1 MRPCQQYYFCIA
13 SRREAWFY
21 ANPMTQ
27 TDTESMATDPR
38 AQALLLKIEA
48 FLAAR
53 ESAGVPMSE
62 NKFVQAMRYPT
73 LIARLRAGAGVSY
86 SVAQRTEKFIK
97 DNAPKKRG
105 RK

>member
-1 MRPCQQYYFCIA
+1 
-13 SRREAWFY
+13 
-21 ANPMTQ
+21 MTQ

-38 AQALLLKIEA
+38 AQALLHKIEA

-73 LIARLRAGAGVSY
+73 LIARLRAGAGVSF
-86 SVAQRTEKFIK
+86 SVAQRAERFIK
-97 DNAPKKRG
+97 ENAAPKKRG